1 MPPSVAE
8 PEPRPRLADVPVR
21 SFRHDQPDRCVVGTV
36 GEPGQRTFYLQ
47 ARTGSVVTSV
57 VLEKTQVA
65 ALAEQLDG
73 MLDEIVRRSG
83 GLAAVPAATP
93 GAVEDLA
100 PLDLP
105 LEEEFRV
112 GELSLTWL
120 GEDEQVELV
129 ARAGAA
135 GETSEEEE
143 ERDSFAVRLT
153 GAQARSF
160 AARARAVVA
169 AGRPPCPFCAQPLDP
184 SGHLCP
190 RQNGFHRRS

>member
-1 MPPSVAE
+1 V
-8 PEPRPRLADVPVR
+8 PRE
-21 SFRHDQPDRCVVGTV
+21 FRHDSPDRCVVGTV
-36 GEPGQRTFYLQ
+36 GEPGARTFYLQ
-47 ARTGSVVTSV
+47 ARTGSWLTSV
-57 VLEKTQVA
+57 VLEKVQVA
-65 ALAEQLDG
+65 ALGDRLEE

-83 GLAAVPAATP
+83 GRADVPAVAP

-112 GELSLTWL
+112 GSLTLAWISEQERVEITLAARGESDEESADDRGTL
-120 GEDEQVELV
+120 GGDAVLGDTMV
-129 ARAGAA
+129 
-135 GETSEEEE
+135 
-143 ERDSFAVRLT
+143 VRLT
-153 GAQARSF
+153 GVQARAFVS
-160 AARARAVVA
+160 RARAVVA

>member
-1 MPPSVAE
+1 MPG
-8 PEPRPRLADVPVR
+8 R

-47 ARTGSVVTSV
+47 ARTGSAVTSV

-65 ALAEQLDG
+65 ALADQLDG
-73 MLDEIVRRSG
+73 MLDEVLRRSG
-83 GLAAVPAATP
+83 GLAPVPAAAP
-93 GAVEDLA
+93 SAVEDLA

-120 GEDEQVELV
+120 GGDEQVEIV
-129 ARAGAA
+129 ARTGDT
-135 GETSEEEE
+135 GEPSDGEEED
-143 ERDSFAVRLT
+143 RDTFTVRLT
-153 GAQARSF
+153 GAQARAF

>member
-1 MPPSVAE
+1 MS
-8 PEPRPRLADVPVR
+8 VR

-65 ALAEQLDG
+65 ALADQLDG
-73 MLDEIVRRSG
+73 MLDEVVRRSG
-83 GLAAVPAATP
+83 GLADVPAAAPT
-93 GAVEDLA
+93 AVEDLA

-120 GEDEQVELV
+120 GDDAQVELV
-129 ARAGAA
+129 ARAGEAA
-135 GETSEEEE
+135 DPSDADED
-143 ERDSFAVRLT
+143 ERDTFAVRLS